1 MCRAGRMVAS
11 RDPVSGSEPARGGGA
26 GGERGE
32 RRIIAA
38 NQLRGVASLSVV
50 LAHLGGVFVLLGPF
64 VAWMTS
70 MPEVRAGHPAILLL
84 TSWRYLNFGAFGVSI
99 FFLISGFVIPFSLR
113 GQPAA
118 GFLVARAFRIFPT
131 FWAALLVE
139 WALVHLQSRVSGRG
153 VPFGTMVYLQN
164 ALLLDTVIGGG
175 FVDLVNWTLSI
186 EIKFY
191 VLMALLR
198 PAVLKGRVLPFFV
211 VALAAI
217 VVAVA
222 QRHGLLPISTLLADE
237 PMYVAFM
244 LIGTIFHYQM
254 TGLMR
259 PLPAQF
265 CMLGLGALVA
275 LCWTLGPISGQMPV
289 IAINYGYGLAV
300 FAAAYAAR
308 GLFRPN
314 RVLDGLAAVSYPL
327 YLVHSIVGYS
337 MMALAMHVFRLPYT
351 AALGFGLA
359 AVLLV
364 ATVLHLVVEAP
375 TLRLGRRLA
384 RRWVQPPRA

>member
-1 MCRAGRMVAS
+1 M
-11 RDPVSGSEPARGGGA
+11 SGSRPMRDDGTIGG
-26 GGERGE
+26 RGE

-38 NQLRGVASLSVV
+38 NQLRGIASLSVV
-50 LAHLGGVFVLLGPF
+50 LSHLGGVFVLLGPF

-70 MPEVRAGHPAILLL
+70 MPEVKAGHPAILLL

-113 GQPAA
+113 SQPAT

-131 FWAALLVE
+131 FWAALFIE
-139 WALVHLQSRVSGRG
+139 WFLVHLQSRFSGRG
-153 VPFGTMVYLQN
+153 VPFGMMAYLQN
-164 ALLLDTVIGGG
+164 ALLLDTVIGAG

-186 EIKFY
+186 EVKFY

-217 VVAVA
+217 AVA
-222 QRHGLLPISTLLADE
+222 AAQKHGLLPLSTLLADE
-237 PMYVAFM
+237 PMYVTFM
-244 LIGTIFHYQM
+244 LIGTVFHYQM

-259 PLPAQF
+259 PLRAQG
-265 CMLGLGALVA
+265 CIIGLGALVA
-275 LCWTLGPISGQMPV
+275 LCWKLGPISGQVPT
-289 IAINYGYGLAV
+289 ISINYGYGLAV
-300 FAAAYAAR
+300 FAAAYYAR
-308 GLFRPN
+308 KLFRPN

-327 YLVHSIVGYS
+327 YLIHSVVGYS
-337 MMALAMHVFRLPYT
+337 MMALAMRVFRLPYT
-351 AALGFGLA
+351 VALGFGLA
-359 AVLLV
+359 VVLLV
-364 ATVLHLVVEAP
+364 ATALHLAVEAP

-384 RRWVQPPRA
+384 RQCSLASDQPPPGA